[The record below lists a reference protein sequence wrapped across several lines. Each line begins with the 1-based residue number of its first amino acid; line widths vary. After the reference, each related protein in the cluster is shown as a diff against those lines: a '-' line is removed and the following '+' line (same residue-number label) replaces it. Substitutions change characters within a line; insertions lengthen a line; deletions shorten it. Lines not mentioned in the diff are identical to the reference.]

1 VKTRLDRYPYLLKG
15 SPFDVALVVL
25 VVVACAAFVWPAHR
39 RAERAATSPRTA
51 LIYQDGCL
59 LYQIDLREDRTVIL
73 PKGAVKVVVHDGS
86 VRVVEAD
93 CPKHVC
99 IHTGAIRLPG
109 QVIACVPNKV
119 LIEIKSAAPP
129 FLDAVAN

>member
-1 VKTRLDRYPYLLKG
+1 MKTRLDRYPNLLKG
-15 SPFDVALVVL
+15 SPLDVVLVALVII
-25 VVVACAAFVWPAHR
+25 ACSAFVWPAHR
-39 RAERAATSPRTA
+39 RAAQTATSPRTA

-59 LYQIDLREDRTVIL
+59 LYQIDLREDRTVTL
-73 PKGAVKVVVHDGS
+73 PEGAVRVVVHDGS

-119 LIEIKSAAPP
+119 LIEIKSAGPP